1 MTDYSLRY
9 MNINIFQELSRL
21 RSRFGFFIFRS
32 PERPHP
38 SLLLFL
44 PPAHRAPA
52 PEPTVFQ
59 PPVPFGTAKV
69 RSFFYST
76 KKNFTFFFTPRNARK
91 PNAPKQPQNLTQ
103 TVQKTTANSK
113 LLTVSPFAGCKSR

>member
-1 MTDYSLRY
+1 

-69 RSFFYST
+69 RSFFHST
-76 KKNFTFFFTPRNARK
+76 KKNFTFFTPRNARK
-91 PNAPKQPQNLTQ
+91 PNAAKPYPNRSKNNRKLKTSYRFPVCGL
-103 TVQKTTANSK
+103 QK
-113 LLTVSPFAGCKSR
+113 